1 MLNIMNELLVD
12 LNSDEK
18 EFHSS
23 AVLLLILSIFT
34 KHQKILNMLKL
45 IFFFAF
51 STHIRS
57 SVFTNAGVRDL
68 QVHRPDFCFETNSS
82 TLSRVLAF
90 TFFSC

>member
-1 MLNIMNELLVD
+1 MNELLVD
-12 LNSDEK
+12 LNSDENA
-18 EFHSS
+18 FHSS
-23 AVLLLILSIFT
+23 AVLLLIRSIFT
-34 KHQKILNMLKL
+34 KHQKILDTLKL
-45 IFFFAF
+45 IFFAF

-82 TLSRVLAF
+82 TLSSVLAF

>member
-1 MLNIMNELLVD
+1 MNELLVD

-45 IFFFAF
+45 IFFAF
-51 STHIRS
+51 FTHIRS

-68 QVHRPDFCFETNSS
+68 QVHRPDFCVETNSS

>member
-1 MLNIMNELLVD
+1 MNELLVD
-12 LNSDEK
+12 LNSDENV
-18 EFHSS
+18 FHSS

-34 KHQKILNMLKL
+34 KHQKILDMLKL
-45 IFFFAF
+45 IFFAF

-68 QVHRPDFCFETNSS
+68 QVHRPGFCFETNSS
-82 TLSRVLAF
+82 TLSSVLAF